1 MASFKDPHFQE
12 RGQERDAS
20 DASLPLFAQIKS
32 RLRQDILEK
41 RLPAGQKLPSESQLQ
56 LAFGVSRITVRQALK
71 ELQAEGLVETFN
83 GKGSFVTR
91 PAESSRLGMLVGFNE
106 LLRTHGRNVSGRTLS
121 TRTGSAPAHV
131 AKALKLEPDTQVTI
145 VRTLRMAD
153 GVPAA
158 YFQSYYE
165 PTLGREILANRLA
178 EEDAM
183 TLLEEELGFRL
194 DRTQISASA
203 VRAGK
208 ARGALLDVT
217 ADTPLLY
224 MRFVPHD
231 LTGLA
236 LFYADMYARPDQFT
250 YRAVMRR

>member
-1 MASFKDPHFQE
+1 MTSAQALISSSGDTATP
-12 RGQERDAS
+12 A
-20 DASLPLFAQIKS
+20 LPLFAQIKA

-41 RLPAGQKLPSESQLQ
+41 RLPAGQKLPSEAQMQ
-56 LAFGVSRITVRQALK
+56 KAFGVSRITVRQALN
-71 ELQAEGLVETFN
+71 ELQAEGLIETLN

-91 PAESSRLGMLVGFNE
+91 PADAPRLGMLTGFND
-106 LLRTHGRNVSGRTLS
+106 LMRAHGRVVSGQTFS
-121 TRTGSAPAHV
+121 KRTGPAPARV
-131 AKALKLEPDTQVTI
+131 ARALKLAPGTPVRI
-145 VRTLRMAD
+145 VRTIRMVD

-158 YFQSYYE
+158 YFRSYYE
-165 PTLGREILANRLA
+165 PTLGRDILADRVA

-194 DRTQISASA
+194 DRTQISSSA
-203 VRAGK
+203 VKAGWM
-208 ARGALLDVT
+208 RGILLGVP

-236 LFYADMYARPDQFT
+236 LFYADMYSRPDQFT
-250 YRAVMRR
+250 YRAIVRR

>member
-1 MASFKDPHFQE
+1 MTSLKDPQSPGGGTVTE
-12 RGQERDAS
+12 PA
-20 DASLPLFAQIKS
+20 LPLFAQIKT

-41 RLPAGQKLPSESQLQ
+41 RLPAGQKLPSESQMQ
-56 LAFGVSRITVRQALK
+56 KAFGVSRITVRQALN
-71 ELQAEGLVETFN
+71 ELQAEGLIETLN

-91 PAESSRLGMLVGFNE
+91 PADASRLGMLAGFNE
-106 LLRTHGRNVSGRTLS
+106 LLRTHGRAASGHMLS
-121 TRTGSAPAHV
+121 KRTGPAPARV
-131 AKALKLEPDTQVTI
+131 ARALKLTPGAPVTI
-145 VRTLRMAD
+145 VRVVRMAD

-158 YFQSYYE
+158 FFQSYYE
-165 PTLGREILANRLA
+165 PTLGRDILADRLA

-203 VRAGK
+203 VKAGWM
-208 ARGALLDVT
+208 RGILLGVP

-236 LFYADMYARPDQFT
+236 LFYADMYSRPDQFT
-250 YRAVMRR
+250 YRVVVRR

>member
-1 MASFKDPHFQE
+1 MASYRNPHDTDN
-12 RGQERDAS
+12 DAP
-20 DASLPLFAQIKS
+20 AAPLPLFAQIKAS
-32 RLRQDILEK
+32 LRQDILEK
-41 RLPAGQKLPSESQLQ
+41 RLPAGQKLPSEAQLQ
-56 LAFGVSRITVRQALK
+56 QAFGVSRITVRQALK

-91 PAESSRLGMLVGFNE
+91 PAEAPRLGMLVGFNE
-106 LLRTHGRNVSGRTLS
+106 LLRSRGKVISGRTLS
-121 TRTGSAPAHV
+121 TRTGPAPAHV
-131 AKALKLEPDTQVTI
+131 AKALRLKEGTPVTI

-158 YFQSYYE
+158 FFESYYE
-165 PTLGREILANRLA
+165 PTLGRDILAARLA

-183 TLLEEELGFRL
+183 TLLEDELGFRL
-194 DRTQISASA
+194 ERTQISASA
-203 VRAGK
+203 VKAGRM
-208 ARGALLDVT
+208 RGALLDVP
-217 ADTPLLY
+217 ADTPLLH

-236 LFYADMYARPDQFT
+236 LLYSDMYARPDQFT